1 MSKTEIIKR
10 PVEQLSGNLKKSAWA
25 AVLESLITIILGVL
39 LIVWPDIVIKVIAYV
54 VGTFLIIKGAYQV
67 INYFIVKGQNDFFD
81 NSLLSGV
88 ISVLI
93 GLTLLLVG
101 EEIANIFRII
111 IGVWMIY
118 ESLVRINTAIKFHA
132 ANIAAWK
139 YILILALSMLVL
151 GVFVTFYSGAVVSLI
166 GWMLVLVGVIGII
179 SDTMFI
185 QYINQVTEFITGK
198 TKDGK

>member
-10 PVEQLSGNLKKSAWA
+10 PIEQLGSSLKKSAWA
-25 AVLESLITIILGVL
+25 AVFESLITIILGVL

-67 INYFIVKGQNDFFD
+67 INYFVVKGQNDFF
-81 NSLLSGV
+81 NNNLLSGV

-93 GLTLLLVG
+93 GLALLLIG
-101 EEIANIFRII
+101 EEIANVFRII
-111 IGVWMIY
+111 IGIWMIY

-132 ANIAAWK
+132 AGINAWK
-139 YILILALSMLVL
+139 YILILALMMLVL
-151 GVFVTFYSGAVVSLI
+151 GVFVTFYSGAVVALI
-166 GWMLVLVGVIGII
+166 GWMMVLVGIIGIV

-185 QYINQVTEFITGK
+185 QYINQVSEAITGK
-198 TKDGK
+198 AKEK